1 LKAKYV
7 IFFTTSV
14 LVILLDQGTK
24 TYITETMSMYESFTV
39 VKGLFNI
46 TYVRNPGAAFGF
58 LAGAAP
64 GFRYVFFLTVTA
76 IAIGLI
82 LYYIQK
88 SAAKSRLLV
97 FSLSLILAGAVGN
110 LIDRIRFE
118 EVIDFLDV
126 YIGSHHWPAFNIA
139 DSAISIGA
147 VVLIIEMVMKR
158 DKSSSL

>member
-1 LKAKYV
+1 
-7 IFFTTSV
+7 
-14 LVILLDQGTK
+14 
-24 TYITETMSMYESFTV
+24 
-39 VKGLFNI
+39 
-46 TYVRNPGAAFGF
+46 
-58 LAGAAP
+58 
-64 GFRYVFFLTVTA
+64 
-76 IAIGLI
+76 
-82 LYYIQK
+82 
-88 SAAKSRLLV
+88 
-97 FSLSLILAGAVGN
+97 LILAGAVGN